1 MLRIDTSEL
10 ENKLSLL
17 IDRVSYLTDEIEKL
31 KPEREQVEAYS
42 IARVA
47 QKLSCS
53 KGKVRNLFV
62 SGELAGYQEKKGGK
76 IFIYPEAVDMY
87 IRNKAC

>member
-10 ENKLSLL
+10 ENKLELL
-17 IDRVSYLTDEIEKL
+17 LERVSYLSEEIEKL
-31 KPEREQVEAYS
+31 RPDQEVGAYS
-42 IARVA
+42 ISKVA

-76 IFIYPEAVDMY
+76 VFIFPEALDNY
-87 IRNKAC
+87 LRNKAC